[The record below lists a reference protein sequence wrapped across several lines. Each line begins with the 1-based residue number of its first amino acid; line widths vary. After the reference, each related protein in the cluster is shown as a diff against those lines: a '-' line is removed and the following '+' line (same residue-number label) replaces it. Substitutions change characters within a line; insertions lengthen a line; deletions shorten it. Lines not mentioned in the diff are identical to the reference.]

1 MSFFAWAENKP
12 EVPASECR
20 TVSRRVSDG
29 GLQTV
34 EYVLKRHK
42 TSKCARLRVKN
53 VGVAVTAP
61 PRMPVSAID
70 RFVKESFDW
79 ILDEQKRIAA
89 EADLLSVPVFEPV
102 DGGRMLFRGETAV
115 LRLGAD
121 RSCSRKCPD
130 GGREIR
136 LAVPSDA
143 DETAVTAALSVFL
156 KSEARTVIAEIF
168 EDVRRSARRQPVR
181 WQLSGA
187 KTRWGVCTA
196 AKTVRWSWR
205 LIFVSDELVR
215 YVVAHELAHLVELN
229 HSDRFWRE
237 VERLDPCWQEHRRQL
252 KRYQA
257 ALLPPVN

>member
-1 MSFFAWAENKP
+1 GTPGS
-12 EVPASECR
+12 SGR
-20 TVSRRVSDG
+20 SVSRRVSNG
-29 GLQTV
+29 ELETV
-34 EYVLKRHK
+34 EYMLKRHR

-53 VGVAVTAP
+53 SGVTVTAP
-61 PRMPVSAID
+61 PRMPLSVID
-70 RFVKESFDW
+70 DFVKESFDW
-79 ILDEQKRIAA
+79 IRNEQKRIAF
-89 EADLLSVPVFEPV
+89 EADQLRVPAFEPV
-102 DGGRMLFRGETAV
+102 EGGRMLFRGDVAV
-115 LRLGAD
+115 LRLGAVQ
-121 RSCSRKCPD
+121 SCARKCLD
-130 GGREIR
+130 GSCEIR

-143 DETAVTAALSVFL
+143 DAAAVTAALSGFL
-156 KSEARTVIAEIF
+156 KSEARSVIAEIF
-168 EDVRRSARRQPVR
+168 EDVRRSARCQPVR

-237 VERLDPCWQEHRRQL
+237 VERLDPSWQDHRRRL